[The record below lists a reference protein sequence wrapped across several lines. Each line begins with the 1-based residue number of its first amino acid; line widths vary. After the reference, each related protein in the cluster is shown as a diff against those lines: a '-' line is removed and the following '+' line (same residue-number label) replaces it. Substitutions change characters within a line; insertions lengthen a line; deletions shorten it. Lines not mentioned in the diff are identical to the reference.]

1 MNGIELDQI
10 KFPSYR
16 TRLNSS
22 VYVNEKLQM
31 ERKSLCFGYMYIII
45 YIAYLYEFRFYFFYF
60 PIRSRYRISLV
71 VLRSYEP
78 VYSKTKISK
87 VKLLHP

>member
-45 YIAYLYEFRFYFFYF
+45 YIAQWIQIFFFYF
-60 PIRSRYRISLV
+60 PIGSRYRISLV

-78 VYSKTKISK
+78 VLFENENK
-87 VKLLHP
+87 

>member
-45 YIAYLYEFRFYFFYF
+45 YIAQWIQILFFLF
-60 PIRSRYRISLV
+60 PYWIQVSNLPRCTSFVRTRLF
-71 VLRSYEP
+71 ENEN
-78 VYSKTKISK
+78 K
-87 VKLLHP
+87 